1 MTTITKDTV
10 EEVKVTGV
18 IRDNLVSMA
27 TEVVTRIETT
37 TRAGI
42 METVGVTTRIT
53 GVVIEEDTTN
63 RLHLN
68 QSEDS

>member
-1 MTTITKDTV
+1 MTTITKATV

-18 IRDNLVSMA
+18 IRDNLVTMA

-37 TRAGI
+37 TRTGI
-42 METVGVTTRIT
+42 MEIVGVTIRIT

-63 RLHLN
+63 KQTTFEPIKR
-68 QSEDS
+68 